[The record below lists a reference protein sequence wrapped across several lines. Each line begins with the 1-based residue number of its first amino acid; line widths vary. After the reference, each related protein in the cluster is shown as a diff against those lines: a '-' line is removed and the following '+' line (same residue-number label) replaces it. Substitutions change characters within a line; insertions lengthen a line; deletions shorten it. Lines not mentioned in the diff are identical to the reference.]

1 MYGEDLNLKLVVFGS
16 DDDALYVQIEAVVKG
31 AHSYFARSPQVG
43 ALCDDMISKDSNKK
57 TKLAA
62 EKLYAQF
69 MKINTMFGCRVF
81 MRKFEL
87 LQYLSKFCQQWDV
100 LFDQFDT
107 NAKKYDVSMHAITNT
122 FTVPGAGANPA
133 HRNYHVLEAF
143 AVLQRTY
150 WLKKPSDEDI
160 GIKLNILYNRSG
172 KIIKL
177 ANEIEVLALVDR
189 IEVELLENSFKAL
202 MQNAVEE
209 GSHRG
214 TIQSFWKSILEN
226 DILSNTLSAFCK
238 LAAIMLVIPIGFV
251 ENKRV
256 FSAMNYIKD
265 EKRNRLRS
273 KHLNVYI
280 RVKRSSV
287 HSAKVPIS
295 SCVGKMGSSL
305 RASHVL
311 GGVNS
316 QAG

>member
-1 MYGEDLNLKLVVFGS
+1 MFTSKVWKNFVELIDDRERRKLSLLCLS
-16 DDDALYVQIEAVVKG
+16 DDDTL
-31 AHSYFARSPQVG
+31 
-43 ALCDDMISKDSNKK
+43 
-57 TKLAA
+57 
-62 EKLYAQF
+62 
-69 MKINTMFGCRVF
+69 
-81 MRKFEL
+81 
-87 LQYLSKFCQQWDV
+87 
-100 LFDQFDT
+100 QFDT

-122 FTVPGAGANPA
+122 FTVPGAGANEHTEIIMVTKSCFHAAQGRAKKSATNTAKVIVADLERRFP
-133 HRNYHVLEAF
+133 RIEVLEAF

-214 TIQSFWKSILEN
+214 TIQSFWKSILGN

-311 GGVNS
+311 GGVDS